1 MATTYED
8 TSLTLIFTP
17 SNPINTTITNARDGA
32 LLYRVVTEFG
42 SKSSHTETRVV
53 SATGETL
60 ASWVWKQIRPDILTL
75 GNAAPVSMSTWLKKS
90 MMPFNDT
97 TTFSI
102 PTDPSKEY
110 QWKGH
115 TLSSKDDKSDSIAVF
130 TPSRWIPRSRLTPEE
145 MKSGIRS
152 TPAKLVVDA
161 EGKEILDYIIISFS
175 VLERQRRAKENN
187 RNSVNEGR
195 IIASSTLAPMTAV

>member
-1 MATTYED
+1 VGD
-8 TSLTLIFTP
+8 SSLTLVFTP

-32 LLYRVVTEFG
+32 LLYRVITEFRP
-42 SKSSHTETRVV
+42 KSSHKETRVV

-60 ASWVWKQIRPDILTL
+60 ASWVWKDVRPDILTL

-90 MMPFNDT
+90 MMPFNNAATFAIPADT
-97 TTFSI
+97 
-102 PTDPSKEY
+102 SKEY

-115 TLSSKDDKSDSIAVF
+115 TLFLKDDKSNSIAVF
-130 TPSRWIPRSRLTPEE
+130 TPSRWIPRSHLTPEE
-145 MKSGIRS
+145 MESGIRS

-161 EGKEILDYIIISFS
+161 EGKEIIDYIVISFS

-187 RNSVNEGR
+187 RNSINEGR
-195 IIASSTLAPMTAV
+195 IIASSALAVPMTGV